1 MFPQLPKAGCQPE
14 PRDARVTEEPLCH
27 RPKGTAAGRCQW
39 RGGGG
44 TPNRRRLSGQST
56 TALSVHACLRR
67 PARAQGSRSKEPGL
81 ARAPGRVPLGGRQD
95 AQGPGSAYVCALC
108 VCVHA
113 ETRARLW
120 P

>member
-1 MFPQLPKAGCQPE
+1 MPGSQRSLSATVLRAQLQAGVSGGWGGE
-14 PRDARVTEEPLCH
+14 P
-27 RPKGTAAGRCQW
+27 
-39 RGGGG
+39 
-44 TPNRRRLSGQST
+44 PNRRRLSGQST
-56 TALSVHACLRR
+56 AALSVHACLRR

-81 ARAPGRVPLGGRQD
+81 AGAPGRVPLGGRQD